1 MESKLM
7 DLVKAMHEKFG
18 LENTKGVLHLTKEEK
33 EFRSP
38 AMLEE
43 LNEYIAADTLVD
55 QYDALLDLIVFA
67 VGTLERH
74 GFPLL
79 AGFEKVMEANM
90 AKELGQNGEKR
101 GGFKRDLVKPEG
113 WTAPEAKLQLILDSK
128 SNTQVVFDFAP
139 SSDGNIVAGFA
150 PKFDAAKVRVDL
162 LPIDPMMQIATV
174 FGFGAKKYFTEPH
187 DSIGYSTTIGISG
200 DMDNVTVGPRL
211 VALVNKFKYLKAKFN
226 VTGSSI
232 VITIAS
238 SSLST
243 AVFCFNIML
252 PVPKSPDAEKR
263 IPSFDT
269 AIVHASPNTLISLIM
284 R

>member
-7 DLVKAMHEKFG
+7 DLVKAMHAKFG
-18 LENTKGVLHLTKEEK
+18 LENIKGVVHLTKEEK
-33 EFRSP
+33 EFRSV

-90 AKELGQNGEKR
+90 AKEVGQNGEKR

-162 LPIDPMMQIATV
+162 LPIEPMMQIATV
-174 FGFGAKKYFTEPH
+174 FGFGAKKYFANSYRQGE
-187 DSIGYSTTIGISG
+187 
-200 DMDNVTVGPRL
+200 TVVWSRT
-211 VALVNKFKYLKAKFN
+211 Y
-226 VTGSSI
+226 GS
-232 VITIAS
+232 
-238 SSLST
+238 
-243 AVFCFNIML
+243 
-252 PVPKSPDAEKR
+252 
-263 IPSFDT
+263 
-269 AIVHASPNTLISLIM
+269 IM
-284 R
+284 RHMMAFWSGEDKDPESGLPHLAHAGTQLFILMEHTAHNQNKDDRFVRSNP

>member
-1 MESKLM
+1 MESKVM

-18 LENTKGVLHLTKEEK
+18 IENTTGPSHLTAEEK
-33 EFRSP
+33 EFRSA

-113 WTAPEAKLQLILDSK
+113 WTPPEAKLQLILDS
-128 SNTQVVFDFAP
+128 NTSPQVAFDFAP

-150 PKFDAAKVRVDL
+150 PKFDATKVRLDL
-162 LPIDPMMQIATV
+162 LPIEPMMQIANV
-174 FGFGAKKYFTEPH
+174 FGFGAKKYFANSYRQGE
-187 DSIGYSTTIGISG
+187 
-200 DMDNVTVGPRL
+200 TVVWSRT
-211 VALVNKFKYLKAKFN
+211 Y
-226 VTGSSI
+226 GS
-232 VITIAS
+232 
-238 SSLST
+238 
-243 AVFCFNIML
+243 
-252 PVPKSPDAEKR
+252 
-263 IPSFDT
+263 
-269 AIVHASPNTLISLIM
+269 IM
-284 R
+284 RHMMSFWSGEDKDPESGLDHLAHAGTQLFILMEHAAHNKNKDDRFVRGQA

>member
-7 DLVKAMHEKFG
+7 DLVKAMHAKFG
-18 LENTKGVLHLTKEEK
+18 LENIKGVVHLTKEEK
-33 EFRSP
+33 EFRSV

-74 GFPLL
+74 GFPLQ

-113 WTAPEAKLQLILDSK
+113 WTAPEAKLQLILDSN
-128 SNTQVVFDFAP
+128 SNTQLVFDFAP

-162 LPIDPMMQIATV
+162 LPIEPMMQIATV
-174 FGFGAKKYFTEPH
+174 FGFGAKKYFANSYRQGE
-187 DSIGYSTTIGISG
+187 
-200 DMDNVTVGPRL
+200 TVVWSRT
-211 VALVNKFKYLKAKFN
+211 Y
-226 VTGSSI
+226 GS
-232 VITIAS
+232 
-238 SSLST
+238 
-243 AVFCFNIML
+243 
-252 PVPKSPDAEKR
+252 
-263 IPSFDT
+263 
-269 AIVHASPNTLISLIM
+269 IM
-284 R
+284 RHMMAFWSGEDKDPESGLPHLAHAGTQLFILMEHAAHNQNKDDRFVRNIP

>member
-7 DLVKAMHEKFG
+7 GLVKAMHAKFG
-18 LENTKGVLHLTKEEK
+18 LENTTGPDHLTKEEK
-33 EFRSP
+33 EFRSA

-74 GFPLL
+74 GFPLQ

-113 WTAPEAKLQLILDSK
+113 WTAPEAKLQLILDGD
-128 SNTQVVFDFAP
+128 TAP
-139 SSDGNIVAGFA
+139 GSDGHIVSGFA

-162 LPIDPMMQIATV
+162 LPIEPMLQIANV
-174 FGFGAKKYFTEPH
+174 FGFGAKKYFANSYRQGETVVWSRTYGSIQRHLMSFWSGEDLDQESGLPH
-187 DSIGYSTTIGISG
+187 LAHAGTQLFIL
-200 DMDNVTVGPRL
+200 MEHAAHNQ
-211 VALVNKFKYLKAKFN
+211 NKDDRFVRGQA
-226 VTGSSI
+226 
-232 VITIAS
+232 
-238 SSLST
+238 
-243 AVFCFNIML
+243 
-252 PVPKSPDAEKR
+252 
-263 IPSFDT
+263 
-269 AIVHASPNTLISLIM
+269 
-284 R
+284 

>member
-33 EFRSP
+33 EFRSA

-90 AKELGQNGEKR
+90 AKEVGQNGEKR

-139 SSDGNIVAGFA
+139 SSDGNLVAGFA
-150 PKFDAAKVRVDL
+150 PKFDATKVRVDL
-162 LPIDPMMQIATV
+162 LPIEPMMQIATV
-174 FGFGAKKYFTEPH
+174 FGFGAKKFFAKSYRQGE
-187 DSIGYSTTIGISG
+187 
-200 DMDNVTVGPRL
+200 TVVWSRT
-211 VALVNKFKYLKAKFN
+211 Y
-226 VTGSSI
+226 GS
-232 VITIAS
+232 
-238 SSLST
+238 
-243 AVFCFNIML
+243 
-252 PVPKSPDAEKR
+252 
-263 IPSFDT
+263 
-269 AIVHASPNTLISLIM
+269 IM
-284 R
+284 RHMMAFWSGEDKDPESGLSHLAHAACCIMFLLEFEKTHKELDDRYKT

>member
-7 DLVKAMHEKFG
+7 DLVKAMHAKFG
-18 LENTKGVLHLTKEEK
+18 LENIKGVVHLTKEEK
-33 EFRSP
+33 EFRSV

-74 GFPLL
+74 GFPLQ

-113 WTAPEAKLQLILDSK
+113 WTAPEAKLQLILDGNSD
-128 SNTQVVFDFAP
+128 TQVAFDFAP

-162 LPIDPMMQIATV
+162 LPIEPMMQIATV
-174 FGFGAKKYFTEPH
+174 FGFGAKKYFANSYRQGE
-187 DSIGYSTTIGISG
+187 
-200 DMDNVTVGPRL
+200 TVVWSRT
-211 VALVNKFKYLKAKFN
+211 Y
-226 VTGSSI
+226 GS
-232 VITIAS
+232 
-238 SSLST
+238 
-243 AVFCFNIML
+243 
-252 PVPKSPDAEKR
+252 
-263 IPSFDT
+263 
-269 AIVHASPNTLISLIM
+269 IM
-284 R
+284 RHMMAFWSGEDKDPESGLPHLAHAGTQLFILMEHAAHNQNKDDRFVRNIP